1 MYSKKKTIDPSGNRR
16 STRHLPSNEATNP
29 TLDMGI
35 IGNHYIFD
43 LSSRNIRRYII
54 EDIMFVS
61 VGDLVTILVDINSCS
76 SHKWQSISDKQ
87 KFELSIILIGGI
99 SYLQIPSRVRSNNRK
114 DEFVSGHHDNDT
126 INYLVLN
133 KGGAGLTIDF
143 VVKDCDKCMGGIE
156 IKVSDFFLKD
166 DIQMWGCK
174 PML

>member
-1 MYSKKKTIDPSGNRR
+1 MYSKKEAIDLSGNRR

-35 IGNHYIFD
+35 IGNHSIFD

-61 VGDLVTILVDINSCS
+61 VGDLVTILVDINSCN

-87 KFELSIILIGGI
+87 QFEFCIIMIGGM
-99 SYLQIPSRVRSNNRK
+99 SYFQIPSRVQSNNRK
-114 DEFVSGHHDNDT
+114 GKFVSGHHDNDT

-143 VVKDCDKCMGGIE
+143 VVKYCDECMGGIE
-156 IKVSDFFLKD
+156 LNSLIFS
-166 DIQMWGCK
+166 
-174 PML
+174 